1 MSGTKQDNSKYILKN
16 MTDEDYNQ
24 NLTYLTTI
32 SSYAA
37 SECHPMPPEA
47 IAVMISEI
55 AKKYEE
61 VDAMAKELGS
71 TLRAPFM
78 TVAFMSLLVI
88 PELKLGDV
96 GLFDGKLFA
105 FTDLME

>member
-1 MSGTKQDNSKYILKN
+1 
-16 MTDEDYNQ
+16 
-24 NLTYLTTI
+24 
-32 SSYAA
+32 
-37 SECHPMPPEA
+37 
-47 IAVMISEI
+47 
-55 AKKYEE
+55 
-61 VDAMAKELGS
+61 
-71 TLRAPFM
+71 M